1 MRWYRFLLAGAV
13 TAALLLLPS
22 AALAEGTRV
31 TLDDMTC
38 TGIGVNGAGLPA
50 GTPLNLALV
59 NRDNSKNV
67 VLVRKAVRTSAQ
79 GRLATRMDARLN
91 RVLSLRVLVSTQD
104 GRQLAFGDHM
114 MRQYHAMC
122 GLPFTGSRN
131 EVPVL
136 LAGLGSLVLG
146 ALLMVAA
153 ARRSRA
159 AGAPSA

>member
-13 TAALLLLPS
+13 TAALLLPP
-22 AALAEGTRV
+22 AALAEGMRV

-59 NRDNSKNV
+59 NRDNDKNV
-67 VLVRKAVRTSAQ
+67 VLVRKTVRTSAQ

-91 RVLSLRVLVSTQD
+91 RVLSLRVLVSAQD
-104 GRQLAFGDHM
+104 GKQLAFGDHV

-131 EVPVL
+131 PAPVL

-146 ALLMVAA
+146 VLLMVAA
-153 ARRSRA
+153 ARRPRA
-159 AGAPSA
+159 ADAPSA